1 MDFYVLKKPQKN
13 PNIDM
18 QRKLSLLWRPELAHI
33 QELNGMAKYKTSSKQ
48 FVIEKIL
55 AKVPQEQL
63 QKQMSDELFERDYE
77 KIADIINQFRV
88 ENNKKPRRRRKYRRV
103 KRT

>member
-1 MDFYVLKKPQKN
+1 
-13 PNIDM
+13 M

-33 QELNGMAKYKTSSKQ
+33 QELNGMAKYKNNSKQ

-55 AKVPQEQL
+55 AKVPCELL
-63 QKQMSDELFERDYE
+63 QKQMSDELFERDYD
-77 KIADIINQFRV
+77 KIADIINSFRI
-88 ENNKKPRRRRKYRRV
+88 ENNRKPRRRRKYRRV